1 MWKNEF
7 LPNLFQILDS
17 GIQAVPALSN
27 ALSYYN
33 QIESPYRPSF
43 ARIFFT
49 LTILNLRRKNICFL
63 LHQMKCTRCS
73 SVLFYITFSCIWKKL
88 KKGNIVPLTKHYLF
102 QIDRLLV
109 WSVLSIQYSNGLH
122 IENTNYNVL
131 SAIIRITYPFR
142 SQFLY
147 NSSI

>member
-49 LTILNLRRKNICFL
+49 LTILNLWRKNICFL
-63 LHQMKCTRCS
+63 LH
-73 SVLFYITFSCIWKKL
+73 
-88 KKGNIVPLTKHYLF
+88 
-102 QIDRLLV
+102 
-109 WSVLSIQYSNGLH
+109 
-122 IENTNYNVL
+122 
-131 SAIIRITYPFR
+131 
-142 SQFLY
+142 
-147 NSSI
+147 